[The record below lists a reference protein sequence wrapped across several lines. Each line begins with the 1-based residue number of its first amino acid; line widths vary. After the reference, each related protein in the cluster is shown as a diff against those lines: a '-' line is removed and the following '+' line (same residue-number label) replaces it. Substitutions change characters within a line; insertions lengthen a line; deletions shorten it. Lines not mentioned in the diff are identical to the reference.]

1 MKYPVQFEMPI
12 DGGTGVADSTTN
24 ELSDMELLGGDEESQ
39 NTGTEGTPHTEDGEG
54 EESEVPLEGKE
65 TETLDEET
73 ETPEEITELSG
84 RPSLKTLAEKFPDI
98 FKTYPELRTALGRE
112 AAFSQIYPTLNDAK
126 EAAEKSQ
133 ILETFAE
140 KLTEGDAGFLLKTL
154 HDNDPKSVEK
164 FSVSFLPSLFK
175 GNPALF
181 AKVTTPLIR
190 NVLRQSLRQGIASGS
205 KNLELSAKHLYNHI
219 FGTAEIPENDNDLQ
233 EKDTPNPEVERL
245 QQELEERNQT
255 DFQNYRMTVGN
266 EIKSSIRKSTELL
279 LGEDFPLKGANRE
292 AVIKQIGEELGDTL
306 FKDANHM
313 KMMTGLFEKAR
324 KAGLS
329 GEHKASI
336 KTAYLARAKAL
347 LPKIVQKYKAETQG
361 GNPIPTT
368 RRSAAGAKGGNG
380 AGKTPN
386 AKDIDWRR
394 TSDEQF
400 LHGEI
405 TYKK

>member
-12 DGGTGVADSTTN
+12 DGGTGVTDSTTN
-24 ELSDMELLGGDEESQ
+24 ELSDMELLGGDEEIETPAS
-39 NTGTEGTPHTEDGEG
+39 EGSPHTEDGEG
-54 EESEVPLEGKE
+54 TETEVPDPSE
-65 TETLDEET
+65 TSEELDEE
-73 ETPEEITELSG
+73 ESTPEAGTELSG

-112 AAFSQIYPTLNDAK
+112 TAFSQIYPTLNDAK
-126 EAAEKSQ
+126 DAAEKSQ
-133 ILETFAE
+133 ILDTFSE
-140 KLTEGDAGFLLKTL
+140 RLTEGDASFLLKTL
-154 HDNDPKSVEK
+154 HDHDPKSVDK
-164 FSVSFLPSLFK
+164 FATSFLPSLFK
-175 GNPALF
+175 GNQALF

-233 EKDTPNPEVERL
+233 ERETPNPEVERL
-245 QQELEERNQT
+245 QQQLDEKNQN
-255 DFQNYRMTVGN
+255 DFQSYRMTVGT

-306 FKDANHM
+306 FKDQNHM
-313 KMMTGLFEKAR
+313 KMMNSLFEKAR

-347 LPKIVQKYKAETQG
+347 LPKIVQKYKSETQAG
-361 GNPIPTT
+361 KPVPTT

-386 AKDIDWRR
+386 ARNIDWKR
-394 TSDEQF
+394 TSDRQF
-400 LHGEI
+400 LDGDI

>member
-39 NTGTEGTPHTEDGEG
+39 DTGTEGTPHTEDGEG

-347 LPKIVQKYKAETQG
+347 LPKIVQKYKAETQA

-368 RRSAAGAKGGNG
+368 RRSAAGAKGGNP
-380 AGKTPN
+380 KTPDARTIN
-386 AKDIDWRR
+386 WKR
-394 TSDEQF
+394 TSDRQF
-400 LHGEI
+400 LDGNI